1 MNTCFSPLRKLFLGN
16 GISGRL
22 LLLLDSCL
30 LTQIVMATVIA
41 FFRHFFALNSKLVI
55 AKNSRVA
62 MLARTSTTQALV
74 YWWPWGTRGPGA
86 LHYDGH
92 IIVRPQC
99 NGNALLEQRLPTF
112 WLSTDTL
119 WILAWWIVSKSL
131 KLQNNGW
138 ESSWKN
144 TMILLAAFGEVP
156 WILYE
161 PEFLTHFFQKKNSS
175 RSIVNPLKCFF
186 PWQK

>member
-138 ESSWKN
+138 DRVEKN
-144 TMILLAAFGEVP
+144 TMILLAAFVKFLNSLWA
-156 WILYE
+156 WIFD
-161 PEFLTHFFQKKNSS
+161 PFFSSSQKM
-175 RSIVNPLKCFF
+175 F